1 MHPFAQSHG
10 GGENPQKVDED
21 AISVRI
27 VITSP
32 ILDPIQIVFFSIYCM
47 LDKLTFFVD
56 TACESLSPAPPVQ
69 CCRFDPFVYST
80 TNDVFLSCHQ
90 YKKIMAPA
98 NLGEVPRVDSHGK
111 VDPHEGACKQNLY
124 LVMVMAMMIALTLTL
139 MLTVMNQVQHLNM
152 KTTLI
157 QRSCH
162 QNLSVGCH

>member
-1 MHPFAQSHG
+1 
-10 GGENPQKVDED
+10 
-21 AISVRI
+21 
-27 VITSP
+27 
-32 ILDPIQIVFFSIYCM
+32 
-47 LDKLTFFVD
+47 
-56 TACESLSPAPPVQ
+56 
-69 CCRFDPFVYST
+69 
-80 TNDVFLSCHQ
+80 
-90 YKKIMAPA
+90 MAPA

>member
-32 ILDPIQIVFFSIYCM
+32 ILDPIQIVFFSKYCM

-69 CCRFDPFVYST
+69 CCRFDHFIYST
-80 TNDVFLSCHQ
+80 TNDVFLPCHQ

-98 NLGEVPRVDSHGK
+98 NLGEVPRVDSHGM
-111 VDPHEGACKQNLY
+111 HHTWETC
-124 LVMVMAMMIALTLTL
+124 
-139 MLTVMNQVQHLNM
+139 QHLPQKSQE
-152 KTTLI
+152 KTQVHGVHPATTM
-157 QRSCH
+157 
-162 QNLSVGCH
+162 